1 MYQFLYLFGPGALT
15 WLVKNAGRQ
24 EEGKE
29 QNGSR
34 FQSVLEILVYALV
47 NAAAMVLLL
56 KPGGRVQLAVLAN
69 GMLDLQYGGTALVV
83 SVVFAV
89 FLGILIRTLDTRD
102 AWFPKKKDNRS
113 SVRISYQ
120 TLKAVSVLYIYL
132 NVVVFLAGWLR
143 PVLAVPGIFLFG
155 CIFYRNYV
163 KKTSGAEG
171 YIRIEKKILV
181 YAFAGITAWCIASGL
196 GGFCMQAGDWHKHN
210 AILHDLSERQWP
222 VRYEQTEGGSTL
234 LSYYILFYL
243 FPALAGKLG
252 GFRLAEFILLV
263 QGIVGI
269 GLVYLHI
276 CRFLKLED
284 GCRQLLALVLLAAF
298 GGLLLPGEKIYGLIR
313 PEDVG
318 FSYHWFSSSV
328 QIQYSTNMI
337 LLRWVFPQCI
347 VPWIATL
354 LMLEDTDGIGDFAWI
369 GVPVFLYSC
378 FAFAGLLPFYLG
390 LGVLSLW
397 KGRDA
402 AGWLKKMCSVQNLY
416 AAGFLFPVFL
426 AYIAGNVFQDKPSD
440 TLELIDYTGNWSLY
454 ILFTLSNFLIWSA
467 LLWKKERKNLMFLIA
482 NTVLLILPFFR
493 YGSGNDLC
501 MRASI
506 PALFVI
512 AVLFAGMLLGLPRR
526 GRKERQKIRA
536 CTAGVCAAAW
546 PSAEELFE
554 NAVHISW
561 DGSSRADDWGTL
573 AGQLVRDGTN
583 NAVAYNYAAYD
594 CEDSFFIRYMAKG
607 AGKQ

>member
-1 MYQFLYLFGPGALT
+1 MYQFLYLFGPGTLT
-15 WLVKNAGRQ
+15 WLVKHAGRQ
-24 EEGKE
+24 DMEKDKDR
-29 QNGSR
+29 NC
-34 FQSVLEILVYALV
+34 FQAVLEILVYALV

-56 KPGGRVQLAVLAN
+56 KPGGRVQLTVLAN
-69 GMLDLQYGGTALVV
+69 GMLDLQYGATALIV
-83 SVVFAV
+83 SVAFAA
-89 FLGILIRTLDTRD
+89 FLGILVRGMSTKDVPLS
-102 AWFPKKKDNRS
+102 KKKDNCS
-113 SVRISYQ
+113 CVRISYRM
-120 TLKAVSVLYIYL
+120 LKAASVLYIYL
-132 NVVVFLAGWLR
+132 NVVVFLAEWLR
-143 PVLAVPGIFLFG
+143 PVLAVPGILLFG
-155 CIFYRNYV
+155 YIFYRNYI
-163 KKTSGAEG
+163 KRTCDAQG
-171 YIRIEKKILV
+171 YIRVEKKILV
-181 YAFAGITAWCIASGL
+181 YVFVGITAWCIASGL

-210 AILHDLSERQWP
+210 AILHDLTQRQWP
-222 VRYEQTEGGSTL
+222 VRYEQPEGGSTL

-252 GFRLAEFILLV
+252 GFRLAEIALLV
-263 QGIVGI
+263 QAIVGVV
-269 GLVYLHI
+269 LVYLQI

-284 GCRQLLALVLLAAF
+284 GRRQMLVLVLLAAF

-354 LMLEDTDGIGDFAWI
+354 LMLDDPDGVEDFAWI
-369 GVPVFLYSC
+369 GMPVFLYSC

-397 KGRDA
+397 KRRDVVR
-402 AGWLKKMCSVQNLY
+402 WLKKICSMQNLY
-416 AAGFLFPVFL
+416 AVCFLFPIFFT
-426 AYIAGNVFQDKPSD
+426 YIAGNVFQDKPSD

-454 ILFTLSNFLIWSA
+454 ILFTLSNVLVWTF
-467 LLWKKERKNLMFLIA
+467 LLWKKEKKNLMFQIA
-482 NTVLLILPFFR
+482 NLVLLALPFFR

-506 PALFVI
+506 PALFVM
-512 AVLFAGMLLGLPRR
+512 AVLFYKMFLNLSCQ
-526 GRKERQKIRA
+526 RKKEMRKVLV
-536 CTAGVCAAAW
+536 CTAVVCIAAW

-554 NAVHISW
+554 NAVCISW

-594 CEDSFFIRYMAKG
+594 CDKSFFIRYLAKG
-607 AGKQ
+607 AGKK